1 MKILKRVLSFVLVF
15 ALVVSSATVTEAK
28 SKFAP
33 KTGKVTKVVKKI
45 VPPKDVPESSGEGA
59 NYWITPTKD
68 CIVDVIVVNPE
79 RDGGWQRYAVASFT
93 EAYYWHDQDNINV
106 SYLTLSTE
114 DVNNSRLRLKK
125 GVTYYIKL
133 YQGIYLEA
141 NKTCLK
147 YEYEYWT
154 DKQNDEFGA
163 AVRKIMKDTDK
174 EYKKL
179 LKPFKNCDKCIHP
192 KFNQEWGMASHTV
205 HQLAE
210 VNTVLKTCGDDKD
223 MLRIWNLNN
232 NRLGG
237 YCTGEVY
244 EAIFTKEYQK
254 VLQELYNNYLQFHK
268 THCK

>member
-1 MKILKRVLSFVLVF
+1 MKILKRVLSIVLVF

-33 KTGKVTKVVKKI
+33 KTGKVTKAVKKI
-45 VPPKDVPESSGEGA
+45 VPPKDVPEDSGTGA
-59 NYWITPTKD
+59 DYWITPTKD

-93 EAYYWHDQDNINV
+93 EAYYWHDRDNIDVN
-106 SYLTLSTE
+106 YLTLSTE
-114 DVNNSRLRLKK
+114 GVNNSKLRLKK

-154 DKQNDEFGA
+154 DKQNEEFGA
-163 AVRKIMKDTDK
+163 ISSKVLSNTEK

-179 LKPFKNCDKCIHP
+179 LKPFKNCDKCIHT
-192 KFNQEWGMASHTV
+192 KFNKEWGMASYSV
-205 HQLAE
+205 YQLAL
-210 VNTVLKTCGDDKD
+210 VNSALKICGNDKD
-223 MLRIWNLNN
+223 LLRVWNNSVS
-232 NRLGG
+232 
-237 YCTGEVY
+237 CTGAAY
-244 EAIFTKEYQK
+244 EAIYTKEYQK
-254 VLQELYNNYLQFHK
+254 ALQELYNNYLQFHK